1 VTPTIDQRTR
11 SALAAVATKNLRA
24 STAVAVASL
33 LAMSGLLSGCSP
45 TKEEV
50 CPKVAEHVMLVPS
63 TSVSDL
69 DTSRSLSPDVAKQ
82 AVARSADTCGRL
94 TVGLQN
100 NKTEADLELQHI
112 DLVPK
117 RKQAFN
123 RTPVIRKLVKQGETF
138 ASDKLLDPLGKV
150 SATGGS
156 PFLGALA
163 KTAAE
168 LDAHGGAPATVI
180 LLGDG
185 IDVEP
190 TPSGGGVIDFRRAV
204 VPRERL
210 DEFVPLL
217 KGLEGSCVMLVGAGA
232 ASNLPGERIRAAQRM
247 LGQTLEK
254 AGVGFV
260 ATRSRDLPTT
270 CRGAAR

>member
-1 VTPTIDQRTR
+1 MSSMGR
-11 SALAAVATKNLRA
+11 ALAAIAATRSRR
-24 STAVAVASL
+24 STAATVASV
-33 LAMSGLLSGCSP
+33 LALSGLVSGCGP
-45 TKEEV
+45 NKEEV
-50 CPKVAEHVMLVPS
+50 CAKATEHVVLVPS

-69 DTSRSLSPDVAKQ
+69 GTSRALAPAVAKQ
-82 AVARSADTCGRL
+82 AVARSANTCGRL

-100 NKTEADLELQHI
+100 AKTEADLELQSI
-112 DLVPK
+112 DLVPE

-123 RTPVIRKLVKQGETF
+123 RTPVIRKLVRQGETF

-156 PFLGALA
+156 PFVGALA
-163 KTAAE
+163 KIAAE

-185 IDVEP
+185 IDVES
-190 TPSGGGVIDFRRAV
+190 TPGGDGMIDFRSTSVSQAN
-204 VPRERL
+204 L

-217 KGLEGSCVMLVGAGA
+217 KGLKGSCVMLIAAGA
-232 ASNLPGERIRAAQRM
+232 ASNLPAERIRAGQRM
-247 LGQTLEK
+247 LDQTLEK

-260 ATRSRDLPTT
+260 ATRSRDLPAT
-270 CRGAAR
+270 CRETAQ